1 MKPRI
6 AGALIAAAA
15 MSVPIDTA
23 AQRVDTTQVLQRVAA
38 YVRDYEL
45 SFASVVCEELYTQ
58 RARNV
63 GAVAWETRELRSEI
77 ALVRTRRGDWR
88 LFRDV
93 FAVDGKTV
101 RDRDERLLDLF
112 ARSDQSEAL
121 RISEE
126 SARYNIGPISRTLN
140 VPTLALIYLTA
151 DEQSR
156 SRFKVAGRKTT
167 DGRGV
172 LDLRFEERDTP
183 RLVYTRD
190 RAPASGRAGVDAED
204 GIVRGTELRILTEGT
219 LAIVSVLYA
228 KDEKLA
234 LWIPQHMTETYRLYG
249 RKGDTGFDSFDRAPS
264 EKGLITE
271 GNASYTNCRKFSVDA
286 RIK

>member
-23 AQRVDTTQVLQRVAA
+23 AQRVDTKQVLQRVAA

-63 GAVAWETRELRSEI
+63 GAAAWETRELRSEI

-156 SRFKVAGRKTT
+156 SRFKVAGRTLDT
-167 DGRGV
+167 ASFACPTLRCNSIRRAPGMASWPFPADGPDRVGA
-172 LDLRFEERDTP
+172 RSTP
-183 RLVYTRD
+183 RSL
-190 RAPASGRAGVDAED
+190 
-204 GIVRGTELRILTEGT
+204 
-219 LAIVSVLYA
+219 
-228 KDEKLA
+228 
-234 LWIPQHMTETYRLYG
+234 
-249 RKGDTGFDSFDRAPS
+249 
-264 EKGLITE
+264 
-271 GNASYTNCRKFSVDA
+271 
-286 RIK
+286 